1 MTTPDHNKGL
11 TPEDAAA
18 LNRKAAALRQADRRA
33 RKKILDAEE
42 ARLVAER
49 EAEAKA
55 IEAARVE
62 RMDDLEKRLS
72 DAQTALLGCQEKLDD
87 ATTLL
92 ALHYDTVRIN
102 AGGVSKGVCRI
113 INEANV
119 IALDAFNEA
128 TKRYWTCSPSEAV
141 ERAHDLIRS
150 IEHRI
155 TTLPSVDDPITIR
168 NDVTLPGTPVTQT
181 VRIADRPER
190 IADRSHEIEVVTPEE
205 QAWRDSLGDS
215 PYDPYHAEIER
226 IEAIAEGLI
235 EDDDGPDDDGERF

>member
-1 MTTPDHNKGL
+1 M
-11 TPEDAAA
+11 
-18 LNRKAAALRQADRRA
+18 RQADRRA
-33 RKKILDAEE
+33 RKKLLDAEE

-55 IEAARVE
+55 LEAARVE
-62 RMDDLEKRLS
+62 RMADLEKRLL
-72 DAQTALLGCQEKLDD
+72 DAQTALQGCQERLDD

-128 TKRYWTCSPSEAV
+128 TKRYWTCLPEQAV

-155 TTLPSVDDPITIR
+155 TTLPSVDDPITIGK
-168 NDVTLPGTPVTQT
+168 DVTLPGTPVTQT
-181 VRIADRPER
+181 VRNADRPVGN
-190 IADRSHEIEVVTPEE
+190 ADRSQEASPISEEE
-205 QAWRDSLGDS
+205 QAWIDRQDRD
-215 PYDPYHAEIER
+215 PYDPYQDYVER
-226 IEAIAEGLI
+226 MEAIAEGN
-235 EDDDGPDDDGERF
+235 EPDDDDDGERF